1 MDEFTHFEKLIDQ
14 TTVRNDSILYKWDS
28 LYHRCQIMEKRYKA
42 NLVKIENLNC
52 ENEIL
57 LGLRSS
63 VMSENEVD
71 CVEMKESENI
81 IMK

>member
-1 MDEFTHFEKLIDQ
+1 
-14 TTVRNDSILYKWDS
+14 
-28 LYHRCQIMEKRYKA
+28 MEKRYKA